1 MIPSLNE
8 MIGLPLA
15 TSAVELDF
23 ASEKRFESVLER
35 ASQGDPNAQR
45 ELSRCVSPTSLGVCQ
60 PAARGEQ
67 AGTCVTASAQ
77 ESGRPTRVLH

>member
-45 ELSRCVSPTSLGVCQ
+45 ELVALRVAYLNWAYASQQLGASR
-60 PAARGEQ
+60 RGR
-67 AGTCVTASAQ
+67 A
-77 ESGRPTRVLH
+77 